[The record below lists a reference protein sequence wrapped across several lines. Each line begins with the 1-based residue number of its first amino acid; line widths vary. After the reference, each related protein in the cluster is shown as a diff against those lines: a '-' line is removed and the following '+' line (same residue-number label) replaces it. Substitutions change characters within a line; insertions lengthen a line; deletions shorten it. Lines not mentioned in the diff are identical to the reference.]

1 MIMNTKIE
9 FSNLNTYFYKLGF
22 KKGIDYSID
31 IENGIIEFNIDKH
44 YCISILYE
52 NKTFEVFKTNVGA
65 EFDERGVYTTDGE
78 LHSYK
83 TFKSLKCAL
92 KFALNIKSTNI
103 FPKPELIY

>member
-31 IENGIIEFNIDKH
+31 IDNGIIEFNIDKH
-44 YCISILYE
+44 YCVSILE
-52 NKTFEVFKTNVGA
+52 DKGTFEVFKTNVGA
-65 EFDERGVYTTDGE
+65 EYDERGVYTTDGE

-83 TFKSLKCAL
+83 TFNSLKCAL
-92 KFALNIKSTNI
+92 EFALNIKSTNI

>member
-1 MIMNTKIE
+1 MKATIE
-9 FSNLNTYFYKLGF
+9 FSNINTYFYKLGF
-22 KKGIDYSID
+22 KKGVDYSID
-31 IENGIIEFNIDKH
+31 IYNGIIELNIDKH
-44 YCISILYE
+44 YCISILCE

-65 EFDERGVYTTDGE
+65 EFDEHGIYTTDGE

-83 TFKSLKCAL
+83 TFESLKCAL

>member
-1 MIMNTKIE
+1 MKSKIE

-22 KKGIDYSID
+22 KKGVDYSID
-31 IENGIIEFNIDKH
+31 IDNGIIEFNIDKH
-44 YCISILYE
+44 YCISILCE

-65 EFDERGVYTTDGE
+65 EFDEHGIYTTDGK

-83 TFKSLKCAL
+83 TFNSFKRALNLAL
-92 KFALNIKSTNI
+92 KIKSTNI

>member
-1 MIMNTKIE
+1 MNTKIE
-9 FSNLNTYFYKLGF
+9 LSNLSTYFYKLGF
-22 KKGIDYSID
+22 KKGVDYSID
-31 IENGIIEFNIDKH
+31 IDNGIIELNIDKL
-44 YCISILYE
+44 YCISILCE

-65 EFDERGVYTTDGE
+65 KVNSQGVYVTDGE

-92 KFALNIKSTNI
+92 EFALNIKSTNI